1 MKDSIVILVNN
12 DGMGKAGQELQH
24 KLMGIYLGLIEQ
36 NGLLPSAICFYADG
50 AKLVVEGS
58 PVIDRL
64 QALESSGVRLVVC
77 RTCLEYYGLL
87 EKVRV
92 GIVGGMTD
100 IVEAQWKAAK
110 VITL

>member
-1 MKDSIVILVNN
+1 MKDSIVILVND

-24 KLMGIYLGLIEQ
+24 KLMGIYLGLIDQ
-36 NGLLPSAICFYADG
+36 NSLLPSAICFYADG
-50 AKLVVEGS
+50 VKLVVEGS
-58 PVIDRL
+58 PVLDRL
-64 QALESSGVRLVVC
+64 QTLESNGVRLVVC

-100 IVEAQWKAAK
+100 ILEAQWKARK